1 MSLMDVLKP
10 ATVTVAGAR
19 LVVGKCGLGGMAD
32 AWDRLEKDRERRR
45 VNKQKERER
54 KLAYYYR
61 VKIQKANGLRK

>member
-1 MSLMDVLKP
+1 MSLMDTLTPRFV
-10 ATVTVAGAR
+10 TVTGAR
-19 LVVGKCGLGGMAD
+19 MVVGKCGLGGMAD
-32 AWDRLEKDRERRR
+32 AWDRIEKDRERRK